1 MVLDLASEKKLH
13 KVVVLNPKGGS
24 GKTTLA
30 FSLAGYLASTG
41 RNVGLLDMDRQGS
54 STHWLANRPDSL
66 PKIHALTALS
76 GASGTVGIPAD
87 VDTVV
92 IDAPAGLTGEQLID
106 YTCGAHSILV
116 PVLPSDLDI
125 HAASRLISQLL
136 LKAQVSR
143 RNGRLGIVANRVKER
158 TVAYK
163 QLLRFLDRLSI
174 NLVGVL
180 RDSQNYTHAAANG
193 RCIHEMA
200 PSQVRRDTEQW
211 QVITEWLESRL
222 EQPLTGR
229 DWLRPEAPRETTER
243 RRRLR
248 PAIIF
253 PAAAAAVGALAI
265 AMWFLA
271 ATRQDTVDVSPEP
284 VSPQVAFDSTPVEPI
299 ERGVAAESL
308 QEPFAVEESSEQR
321 SAGEALQERWQLT
334 GVVSANGTDVLMLS
348 DREEQT
354 TVRLSGNSDLD
365 GWAIKESGPTYAV
378 LVQGEDEVRLVLNED
393 IAL

>member
-1 MVLDLASEKKLH
+1 LLDLASEKKLH

-41 RNVGLLDMDRQGS
+41 RKVGLLDMDRQGS
-54 STHWLANRPDSL
+54 STHWLKNRPDSL
-66 PKIHALTALS
+66 PKIHALSAPA
-76 GASGTVGIPAD
+76 GGSGTVDVPDD
-87 VDTVV
+87 VDCVV
-92 IDAPAGLTGEQLID
+92 IDAPAGLVGAQLID
-106 YTCGAHSILV
+106 YTCGAHAILV

-211 QVITEWLESRL
+211 QAITEWLEARL

-229 DWLRPEAPRETTER
+229 DWLRPAEAEKQK
-243 RRRLR
+243 RRLR
-248 PAIIF
+248 PALVF
-253 PAAAAAVGALAI
+253 PAAAAAAVGALAI

-299 ERGVAAESL
+299 ERGVAAESSHQPL
-308 QEPFAVEESSEQR
+308 VETPTQQP
-321 SAGEALQERWQLT
+321 SAADALQERWQLT
-334 GVVSANGTDVLMLS
+334 GVVSANGTDILMLS

-354 TVRLSGNSDLD
+354 TVHLSGDSDLD
-365 GWAIKESGPTYAV
+365 GWAVKEAGPNYAV

-393 IAL
+393 TAL

>member
-1 MVLDLASEKKLH
+1 LLELASQKKLH

-41 RNVGLLDMDRQGS
+41 RKVGLLDMDRQGS
-54 STHWLANRPDSL
+54 STHWLKNRPDSL
-66 PKIHALTALS
+66 PKIHALSAPA
-76 GASGTVGIPAD
+76 GGSGTVDVPDD
-87 VDTVV
+87 VDCVV
-92 IDAPAGLTGEQLID
+92 IDAPAGLVGAQLID
-106 YTCGAHSILV
+106 YTCGAHAILV

-211 QVITEWLESRL
+211 QAITEWLEARL

-229 DWLRPEAPRETTER
+229 DWLRPAEAEKQK
-243 RRRLR
+243 RRLR
-248 PAIIF
+248 PALVF
-253 PAAAAAVGALAI
+253 PAAAAAAVGALAI

-299 ERGVAAESL
+299 ERGVTAESSHQPL
-308 QEPFAVEESSEQR
+308 VETPTQQP
-321 SAGEALQERWQLT
+321 SAADALQERWQLT
-334 GVVSANGTDVLMLS
+334 GVVSANGTDILMLS

-354 TVRLSGNSDLD
+354 TVHLSGDSDLD
-365 GWAIKESGPTYAV
+365 GWAVKEAGPNYAV

-393 IAL
+393 TAL

>member
-41 RNVGLLDMDRQGS
+41 RKVGLLDMDRQGS
-54 STHWLANRPDSL
+54 STHWLTNRPDSL
-66 PKIHALTALS
+66 PKIQALHAPAGGS
-76 GASGTVGIPAD
+76 GSVGIPAD

-92 IDAPAGLTGEQLID
+92 IDAPAGLTGDQLID
-106 YTCGAHSILV
+106 YTCGAHAILV

-211 QVITEWLESRL
+211 QAITEWLEARL

-229 DWLRPEAPRETTER
+229 DWLRPAKPEAPK
-243 RRRLR
+243 RRLR
-248 PAIIF
+248 PAVVF
-253 PAAAAAVGALAI
+253 PAAAAAAVGALAI

-271 ATRQDTVDVSPEP
+271 ATQEEPVETSPEP
-284 VSPQVAFDSTPVEPI
+284 VSPRVAFQSTPVEPI
-299 ERGVAAESL
+299 ERGVAAEPL
-308 QEPFAVEESSEQR
+308 QQPMVVAEPAQQP

-334 GVVSANGTDVLMLS
+334 GVVSANGIDVLMLS
-348 DREEQT
+348 DHEEQT
-354 TVRLSGNSDLD
+354 TVRLSGDTDLD
-365 GWAIKESGPTYAV
+365 GWAVKESGPNYAV

-393 IAL
+393 VAL

>member
-1 MVLDLASEKKLH
+1 LLELASQNKLY

-41 RNVGLLDMDRQGS
+41 RKVGLLDMDRQGS
-54 STHWLANRPDSL
+54 STHWLTNRPDSL
-66 PKIHALTALS
+66 PKIHALPAPA
-76 GASGTVGIPAD
+76 GVSGTVEIPAD

-92 IDAPAGLTGEQLID
+92 VDAPAGLAGDQLID
-106 YTCGAHSILV
+106 YTCGAHAILV

-211 QVITEWLESRL
+211 QAITEWLEARL

-229 DWLRPEAPRETTER
+229 DWLRPAAPGKSK
-243 RRRLR
+243 RRLR
-248 PAIIF
+248 PALVV
-253 PAAAAAVGALAI
+253 PAAAAAVGAVAI

-271 ATRQDTVDVSPEP
+271 ATRQEPIEATPEP
-284 VSPQVAFDSTPVEPI
+284 VSPQVAFQSTPVAPI
-299 ERGVAAESL
+299 ERGVAVEPL
-308 QEPFAVEESSEQR
+308 QEPVVVDEPAEQP
-321 SAGEALQERWQLT
+321 SAGETLQERWQLT

-348 DREEQT
+348 DREDQT
-354 TVRLSGNSDLD
+354 TVRLSGDSDLD
-365 GWAIKESGPTYAV
+365 GWAVKEAGPNYAV

-393 IAL
+393 TAL

>member
-1 MVLDLASEKKLH
+1 MLELAGKKRLH

-54 STHWLANRPDSL
+54 STHWLRNRPDAL
-66 PKIHALTALS
+66 ARIHALPAPQ
-76 GASGTVGIPAD
+76 GGSGTVVVPAE
-87 VDTVV
+87 VDYVV
-92 IDAPAGLTGEQLID
+92 IDAPAGLSGDALID
-106 YTCGAHSILV
+106 YTCGAHAILV

-125 HAASRLISQLL
+125 HAASRLVSQLL

-174 NLVGVL
+174 NLVGTL
-180 RDSQNYTHAAANG
+180 RDSQNYTHAAADG

-211 QVITEWLESRL
+211 AAITDWLESRL
-222 EQPLTGR
+222 EQPLTAR
-229 DWLRPEAPRETTER
+229 DWLRPAEPAAPKR
-243 RRRLR
+243 RFR
-248 PAIIF
+248 PALVL
-253 PAAAAAVGALAI
+253 PAAAAAVAALAI

-271 ATRQDTVDVSPEP
+271 ATRDDTVAVPPEP
-284 VSPQVAFDSTPVEPI
+284 VSPQVAFQSTPVAPI
-299 ERGVAAESL
+299 ERRVAD
-308 QEPFAVEESSEQR
+308 EPVQD
-321 SAGEALQERWQLT
+321 SAADELRDRWQLT
-334 GVVSANGTDVLMLS
+334 GVVSANGERVLVLN
-348 DREEQT
+348 DRQEAA
-354 TVRLSGNSDLD
+354 TVRLQSNGSLD
-365 GWAIKESGPTYAV
+365 GWSVREAGPDYAV
-378 LVQGEDEVRLVLNED
+378 LVQGEDEVHFALNQD
-393 IAL
+393 SSQ

>member
-1 MVLDLASEKKLH
+1 MLDLASEKKLH

-41 RNVGLLDMDRQGS
+41 RKVGLLDMDRQGS
-54 STHWLANRPDSL
+54 STHWLRNRPDSL
-66 PKIHALTALS
+66 PKIHALSAPA
-76 GASGTVGIPAD
+76 GGSGTVDVPDD
-87 VDTVV
+87 VDCVV
-92 IDAPAGLTGEQLID
+92 IDAPAGLVGAQLID
-106 YTCGAHSILV
+106 YTCGAHAILV

-211 QVITEWLESRL
+211 QAITEWLEARL

-229 DWLRPEAPRETTER
+229 DWLRPAEAEKQK
-243 RRRLR
+243 RRLR
-248 PAIIF
+248 PALVF
-253 PAAAAAVGALAI
+253 PAAAAAAVGALAI

-299 ERGVAAESL
+299 ERGVTAESSHQPL
-308 QEPFAVEESSEQR
+308 VETPTQQP
-321 SAGEALQERWQLT
+321 SAADALQERWQLT
-334 GVVSANGTDVLMLS
+334 GVVSANGTDILM
-348 DREEQT
+348 
-354 TVRLSGNSDLD
+354 
-365 GWAIKESGPTYAV
+365 
-378 LVQGEDEVRLVLNED
+378 
-393 IAL
+393 

>member
-1 MVLDLASEKKLH
+1 LLDLASEKKLH

-41 RNVGLLDMDRQGS
+41 RKVGLLDMDRQGS
-54 STHWLANRPDSL
+54 STHWLRNRPDSL
-66 PKIHALTALS
+66 PKIHALSAPA
-76 GASGTVGIPAD
+76 GGSGTVDVPDD
-87 VDTVV
+87 VDCVV
-92 IDAPAGLTGEQLID
+92 IDAPAGLVGAQLID
-106 YTCGAHSILV
+106 YTCGAHAILV

-211 QVITEWLESRL
+211 QAITEWLEARL

-229 DWLRPEAPRETTER
+229 DWLRPAEAEKQK
-243 RRRLR
+243 RRLR
-248 PAIIF
+248 PALVF
-253 PAAAAAVGALAI
+253 PAAAAAAVGALAI

-299 ERGVAAESL
+299 ERGVAAESSHQPL
-308 QEPFAVEESSEQR
+308 VETPTQQP
-321 SAGEALQERWQLT
+321 SAADALQERWQLT
-334 GVVSANGTDVLMLS
+334 GVVSANGTDILMLS

-354 TVRLSGNSDLD
+354 TVHLSGDSDLD
-365 GWAIKESGPTYAV
+365 GWAVKEAGPNYAV

-393 IAL
+393 TAL

>member
-1 MVLDLASEKKLH
+1 LLELASQKKLH

-41 RNVGLLDMDRQGS
+41 RKVGLLDMDRQGS
-54 STHWLANRPDSL
+54 STHWLRNRPDAL
-66 PKIHALTALS
+66 PVIRALPAPADGS
-76 GASGTVGIPAD
+76 GAVDVPDD
-87 VDTVV
+87 VDCVV
-92 IDAPAGLTGEQLID
+92 IDAPAGLAGDQLID
-106 YTCGAHSILV
+106 YTCGAHAILV

-211 QVITEWLESRL
+211 QAITEWLEARL
-222 EQPLTGR
+222 E
-229 DWLRPEAPRETTER
+229 
-243 RRRLR
+243 
-248 PAIIF
+248 
-253 PAAAAAVGALAI
+253 LAI
-265 AMWFLA
+265 VMWFLA
-271 ATRQDTVDVSPEP
+271 ATREAPVEPSPEP
-284 VSPQVAFDSTPVEPI
+284 VSPQVAFSSTPVEPI
-299 ERGVAAESL
+299 ERGVAEPLRQPVAE
-308 QEPFAVEESSEQR
+308 EPVQP
-321 SAGEALQERWQLT
+321 SASEALQERWQLT

-348 DREEQT
+348 DREEQR
-354 TVRLSGNSDLD
+354 TVRLSGDSDLD
-365 GWAIKESGPTYAV
+365 GWAVKESGSNYAV

-393 IAL
+393 TAL

>member
-1 MVLDLASEKKLH
+1 LLELAGNKNLH

-54 STHWLANRPDSL
+54 STHWLRNRPDCL
-66 PKIHALTALS
+66 PKIHALPVPE
-76 GASGTVGIPAD
+76 GGSGTVAVPDD
-87 VDTVV
+87 VDHVV
-92 IDAPAGLTGEQLID
+92 IDAPAGLSGDQLID
-106 YTCGAHSILV
+106 YTCGAHAILV

-125 HAASRLISQLL
+125 HAASRLVSQLL

-174 NLVGVL
+174 NLVGSL
-180 RDSQNYTHAAANG
+180 RDSQNYTHAAADG

-211 QVITEWLESRL
+211 AAITEWLESRL
-222 EQPLTGR
+222 EKPLTAR
-229 DWLRPEAPRETTER
+229 DWLRPAEPEAPQR
-243 RRRLR
+243 RRR
-248 PAIIF
+248 PALVL
-253 PAAAAAVGALAI
+253 PVAAAAAAAVAALAI

-271 ATRQDTVDVSPEP
+271 ATREDAVELPPEP
-284 VSPQVAFDSTPVEPI
+284 VSPRVAFQSTPVEPI
-299 ERGVAAESL
+299 ERRVSEEPAQESAAD
-308 QEPFAVEESSEQR
+308 
-321 SAGEALQERWQLT
+321 ALRDRWQLT
-334 GVVSANGTDVLMLS
+334 GVVSANGERVLVLN
-348 DREEQT
+348 DRHEEA
-354 TVRLSGNSDLD
+354 TVRLQSDGSLD
-365 GWAIKESGPTYAV
+365 GWSVKDAGADYAV
-378 LVQGEDEVRLVLNED
+378 LVQGEDEVHFALNQD
-393 IAL
+393 TAR

>member
-1 MVLDLASEKKLH
+1 MLELAGQEKLH

-30 FSLAGYLASTG
+30 FSLTGYLASTG
-41 RNVGLLDMDRQGS
+41 RKVGLLDMDRQGS
-54 STHWLANRPDSL
+54 STHWLGNRPDSL
-66 PKIHALTALS
+66 PRIHALPAPAGGS
-76 GASGTVGIPAD
+76 GSVGVPAD

-92 IDAPAGLTGEQLID
+92 IDAPAGLSAEALID
-106 YTCGAHSILV
+106 YTCGAHAILV

-158 TVAYK
+158 TLAYK

-211 QVITEWLESRL
+211 QAITQWLETKL
-222 EQPLTGR
+222 EQPLTKR
-229 DWLRPEAPRETTER
+229 DWLRPAEPEKPK
-243 RRRLR
+243 RRLR
-248 PAIIF
+248 PALVF

-271 ATRQDTVDVSPEP
+271 ATRQDAVDVSPQP
-284 VSPQVAFDSTPVEPI
+284 VSPRVAFQSTPVAPI
-299 ERGVAAESL
+299 ERRVPTESL
-308 QEPFAVEESSEQR
+308 QQPPAEEAAQQL

-348 DREEQT
+348 DREEHT
-354 TVRLSGNSDLD
+354 TVRLSGDKDLD
-365 GWAIKESGPTYAV
+365 GWAVKESGPNYAV
-378 LVQGEDEVRLVLNED
+378 LVQGEDEVRLVLND
-393 IAL
+393 DTAL

>member
-1 MVLDLASEKKLH
+1 MLDLASEKKLH

-41 RNVGLLDMDRQGS
+41 RKVGLLDMDRQGS
-54 STHWLANRPDSL
+54 STHWLKNRPDSL
-66 PKIHALTALS
+66 PKIHALSAPA
-76 GASGTVGIPAD
+76 GGSGTVDVPDD
-87 VDTVV
+87 VDCVV
-92 IDAPAGLTGEQLID
+92 IDAPAGLVGAQLID
-106 YTCGAHSILV
+106 YTCGAHAILV

-211 QVITEWLESRL
+211 QAITEWLEARL

-229 DWLRPEAPRETTER
+229 DWLRPAEAEKQK
-243 RRRLR
+243 RRLR
-248 PAIIF
+248 PALVF
-253 PAAAAAVGALAI
+253 PAAAAAAVGALAI

-299 ERGVAAESL
+299 ERGVTAESSHQPL
-308 QEPFAVEESSEQR
+308 VETPTQQP
-321 SAGEALQERWQLT
+321 SAADALQERWQLT
-334 GVVSANGTDVLMLS
+334 GVVSANGTDILMLS

-354 TVRLSGNSDLD
+354 TVHLSGDSDLD
-365 GWAIKESGPTYAV
+365 GWAVKEAGPNYAV

-393 IAL
+393 TAL

>member
-1 MVLDLASEKKLH
+1 LLELASQNKLY

-41 RNVGLLDMDRQGS
+41 RKVGLLDMDRQGS
-54 STHWLANRPDSL
+54 STHWLTNRPDSL
-66 PKIHALTALS
+66 PKIHALPAPA
-76 GASGTVGIPAD
+76 GVSGTVEIPAD

-92 IDAPAGLTGEQLID
+92 VDAPAGLAGDQLID
-106 YTCGAHSILV
+106 YTCGAHAILV

-211 QVITEWLESRL
+211 QAITEWLEAPAPACARG
-222 EQPLTGR
+222 PGGCRGR
-229 DWLRPEAPRETTER
+229 WRCGHRDVVPRCN
-243 RRRLR
+243 
-248 PAIIF
+248 
-253 PAAAAAVGALAI
+253 AA
-265 AMWFLA
+265 
-271 ATRQDTVDVSPEP
+271 
-284 VSPQVAFDSTPVEPI
+284 
-299 ERGVAAESL
+299 
-308 QEPFAVEESSEQR
+308 
-321 SAGEALQERWQLT
+321 
-334 GVVSANGTDVLMLS
+334 GTDRGNAGARIAPGGFPVHACRP
-348 DREEQT
+348 DRAGCGGGAPAGA
-354 TVRLSGNSDLD
+354 RCG
-365 GWAIKESGPTYAV
+365 GRA
-378 LVQGEDEVRLVLNED
+378 R
-393 IAL
+393 

>member
-1 MVLDLASEKKLH
+1 LLELAGNKRLH

-54 STHWLANRPDSL
+54 STHWLRNRPDNL
-66 PKIHALTALS
+66 PKIHALPAP
-76 GASGTVGIPAD
+76 GGGSGTVAVPAD
-87 VDTVV
+87 VDYVV
-92 IDAPAGLTGEQLID
+92 IDAPAGLSGDQLID
-106 YTCGAHSILV
+106 YTCGAHAILV

-125 HAASRLISQLL
+125 HAASRLVSQLL

-174 NLVGVL
+174 DLVGTL
-180 RDSQNYTHAAANG
+180 RDSQNYTHAAADG

-211 QVITEWLESRL
+211 SAITEWLESRL
-222 EQPLTGR
+222 EKPLTAR
-229 DWLRPEAPRETTER
+229 D
-243 RRRLR
+243 RLR
-248 PAIIF
+248 PAEPEKPKRRF
-253 PAAAAAVGALAI
+253 RPALVLPASAAAAAAVAAVAI

-271 ATRQDTVDVSPEP
+271 ATRDDVVDVPPEP
-284 VSPQVAFDSTPVEPI
+284 VSPQVAFQSTPVKPI
-299 ERGVAAESL
+299 ERRVAD
-308 QEPFAVEESSEQR
+308 EPVQD
-321 SAGEALQERWQLT
+321 SAADELRDRWQLT
-334 GVVSANGTDVLMLS
+334 GVVSANGERVLVLNH
-348 DREEQT
+348 RHEAA
-354 TVRLSGNSDLD
+354 TVRLQSDGSLD
-365 GWAIKESGPTYAV
+365 GWSVKDAGPDYAV
-378 LVQGEDEVRLVLNED
+378 LVQGEDEVHFALNQD
-393 IAL
+393 SAQ